1 MKKGFLLFLAMLM
14 LLTTCGGTVFA
25 EKEIDIVLNGKTL
38 QCDSPPQ
45 ICNDRTVVPIATIVG
60 ALGGTADF
68 QGTERK
74 VTVKAAGKT
83 VIFTIDSARVTVDGT
98 VKQLDTPA
106 VIIKDRTMI
115 PVRFLAEELGYAVR
129 WDGASRT
136 VYIDAPVT
144 VRQIEDVWVDS
155 TDGKVTI
162 CVQATADLTGYSV
175 LDYHNPER
183 TVIDFSG
190 FTLKRNFAETL
201 TADGFSGLR
210 SANHEEFAR
219 LVVDLTKTLT
229 YKITLSNNNTRL
241 NIQYNV
247 SNTTVSKPSENSDKV
262 RIVIDAGHGGSDPG
276 SLGKDA
282 QGNVILQEKKPN
294 LTIAIGVYNVLTAA
308 GYDVILTRYDDT
320 YPSLK
325 QRADTANN
333 YNADLFVSI
342 HNNASENKE
351 LAGTMTF
358 YSGQKDEAGI
368 GAYKSKTIAQ
378 NIQTELLKSLG
389 TDDLNVR
396 DGHDYYVINKTN
408 MTAVLV
414 EVAFMSNEA
423 ECAKLT
429 DENFLNLAAS
439 AIANGIMKTVKPT
452 K

>member
-1 MKKGFLLFLAMLM
+1 MKKGLLLFLAMLM

-45 ICNDRTVVPIATIVG
+45 IRNDRTVVPIATIVG

-74 VTVKAAGKT
+74 VTVKVDGKT
-83 VIFTIDSARVTVDGT
+83 ILFTIDSARVTVDGK

-115 PVRFLAEELGYAVR
+115 PVRFLAEELGYTVR
-129 WDGASRT
+129 WDSTART

-144 VRQIEDVWVDS
+144 VREIEDVWVDS
-155 TDGKVTI
+155 SNGKITFCI
-162 CVQATADLTGYSV
+162 QANADLSGYSV
-175 LDYHNPER
+175 LDYNNPER
-183 TVIDFSG
+183 TVLDFSG
-190 FTLKRNFAETL
+190 FTLKRNFQETL

-210 SANHEEFAR
+210 SANHEDFAR
-219 LVVDLTKTLT
+219 LVIDLTKTLT

-241 NIQYNV
+241 NLQYNV
-247 SNTTVSKPSENSDKV
+247 SSTPVSTPSENSGKT
-262 RIVIDAGHGGSDPG
+262 RIVVDAGHGGSDPG

-282 QGNVILQEKKPN
+282 AGNVILQEKKPN

-308 GYDVILTRYDDT
+308 GYDVIMTRYDDT

-351 LAGTMTF
+351 LSGTMTF
-358 YSGQKDEAGI
+358 YSGEKDETGI

-378 NIQTELLKSLG
+378 NIQTELLNNLG
-389 TDDLNVR
+389 TENLNVR

-423 ECAKLT
+423 ECIKLT